1 MKFTE
6 SQLEQAFI
14 SLLEDQGYPH
24 VHGEEIVIEK
34 ESELKDKKGF
44 FAYGLDVASLKIEYN
59 SRPRNPKI
67 ADACFKSGYI
77 DAWGRGTLKIIEA
90 CKEAGL
96 PEPEIIEKDGGV
108 QVTLF
113 KSEGSTMGGTM
124 GGTIVQLTNRQL
136 EVLELINVDNKISIR
151 EIAKKLHINVSATQA
166 HLDALKEKGILSRE
180 GGTRGFWKILI
191 DN

>member
-6 SQLEQAFI
+6 AQLEQAFI
-14 SLLEDQGYPH
+14 SLLEDQGYPY
-24 VHGEEIVIEK
+24 VPGWETV
-34 ESELKDKKGF
+34 
-44 FAYGLDVASLKIEYN
+44 
-59 SRPRNPKI
+59 R
-67 ADACFKSGYI
+67 
-77 DAWGRGTLKIIEA
+77 
-90 CKEAGL
+90 
-96 PEPEIIEKDGGV
+96 EPEIIEKDGGV

-124 GGTIVQLTNRQL
+124 GGTIVRLTNRQL
-136 EVLELINVDNKISIR
+136 EVLELINVNNKISIR